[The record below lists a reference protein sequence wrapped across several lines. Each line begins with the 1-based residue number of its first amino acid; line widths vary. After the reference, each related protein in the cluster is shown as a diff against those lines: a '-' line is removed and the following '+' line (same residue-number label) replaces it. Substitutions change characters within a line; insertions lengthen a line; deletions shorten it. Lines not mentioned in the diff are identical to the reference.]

1 MEILRTP
8 DSCFGDL
15 PDFPYQPHYSELQD
29 LFARFSI
36 GNTGLPTGDHALPE
50 AFFAWR
56 KFSQEDPEFDTG
68 MICNEFGQGDLS
80 QAEQDSYRA
89 PFPTNAH
96 KTGARAFPMLVPAS
110 PDDPAAT
117 ANRAAWEVLSQWEKP
132 VLLCFS
138 DGDPVTAGGDNVFRE
153 QVPGAQGQPH
163 ITLHGGHFVN
173 QRMANAGRRL
183 S

>member
-1 MEILRTP
+1 MIPVFVDAGYRVLAP
-8 DSCFGDL
+8 DLIGFGRSDK
-15 PDFPYQPHYSELQD
+15 P
-29 LFARFSI
+29 A
-36 GNTGLPTGDHALPE
+36 DHQAY
-50 AFFAWR
+50 
-56 KFSQEDPEFDTG
+56 TY
-68 MICNEFGQGDLS
+68 LS

-138 DGDPVTAGGDNVFRE
+138 DGDQITAGGDKVFRE
-153 QVPGAQGQPH
+153 QVPGARGQPH
-163 ITLHGGHFVN
+163 ITLHGGHFV
-173 QRMANAGRRL
+173 QQQDGERWAQAVIDWIAG
-183 S
+183 

>member
-1 MEILRTP
+1 
-8 DSCFGDL
+8 
-15 PDFPYQPHYSELQD
+15 
-29 LFARFSI
+29 
-36 GNTGLPTGDHALPE
+36 
-50 AFFAWR
+50 
-56 KFSQEDPEFDTG
+56 

-80 QAEQDSYRA
+80 QAEQDRYRA

-163 ITLHGGHFVN
+163 ITLHGGHFV
-173 QRMANAGRRL
+173 QQQDGERWAQAVIDWIAG
-183 S
+183 